1 MNADSDATRRA
12 GDRGVARA
20 ATDDETRE
28 SANARSREDA
38 RARAM
43 HDDDGGDAEATMMT
57 RTTTA
62 TRIGTN
68 EEDDDANDGLEELV
82 RALRR
87 AAKQTSRGSS
97 KMASHALAPHCLK
110 ALVERG
116 DGLDEVLGG
125 RATTRGRAAALEACE
140 ACVGT
145 FTACGS
151 ALSAALRDDEQAV
164 YDAYFTAMKMA
175 AFALERADAGR
186 DGDFAARWGDVL
198 RACTSRTYAERWSAK
213 IMERLRCESG
223 ALSDV
228 SEFAAS
234 EEVALMHALSESVEE
249 FSVSGETSRVSS
261 PMDGLIVEL
270 YRSTLERCSVLLRQ
284 KLGKTAMRLGE
295 VPRLMAQLCLEALNT
310 NTEIR
315 VTDRIVLECE
325 RACTLLGPHL
335 TDNEYKFIA
344 GVVAVFVN
352 SSDWTELSG
361 ETSCALASALYTAV
375 SYTHLTLPTKRIV

>member
-68 EEDDDANDGLEELV
+68 EEEDDANDGLEELV

-186 DGDFAARWGDVL
+186 DGDFAARWGRRSSRVHVANVRREVVCEDNGTVAL
-198 RACTSRTYAERWSAK
+198 RKWGVE
-213 IMERLRCESG
+213 RCERVRG
-223 ALSDV
+223 ERRGCAHARAL
-228 SEFAAS
+228 
-234 EEVALMHALSESVEE
+234 
-249 FSVSGETSRVSS
+249 RV
-261 PMDGLIVEL
+261 G
-270 YRSTLERCSVLLRQ
+270 
-284 KLGKTAMRLGE
+284 
-295 VPRLMAQLCLEALNT
+295 
-310 NTEIR
+310 
-315 VTDRIVLECE
+315 
-325 RACTLLGPHL
+325 
-335 TDNEYKFIA
+335 
-344 GVVAVFVN
+344 
-352 SSDWTELSG
+352 
-361 ETSCALASALYTAV
+361 
-375 SYTHLTLPTKRIV
+375 